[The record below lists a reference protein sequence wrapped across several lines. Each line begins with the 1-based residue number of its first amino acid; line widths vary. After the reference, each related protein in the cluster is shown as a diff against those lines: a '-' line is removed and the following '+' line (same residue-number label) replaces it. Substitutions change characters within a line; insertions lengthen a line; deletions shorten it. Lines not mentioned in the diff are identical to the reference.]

1 MELLSFRVFNY
12 RSIIDSG
19 WCELSPD
26 NITGIIGQNESGKT
40 SVLEA
45 LKSFHS
51 GIVSEEII
59 RSDMSHPMVS
69 CCFTID
75 PKKFEEGLSEKLIPE
90 GVLNYIQKTKKM
102 CLTRHWDSRLRS
114 IVEFNGDEVAN
125 LYSKHID
132 LKNKA
137 EAEIQQAIN
146 KYLLERDEIVA
157 EAESAEVDL
166 KNEAKNLETAK
177 ELLAEAKKEFK
188 LLRKTPNEKYAE
200 EKLNE
205 AKKLLENVRKKCE
218 ETDKSFDIKRQ
229 KADAVLYQARI
240 ADSFVKAE
248 VEFEKSRKKL
258 KEAFNDLAN
267 LQDRIK
273 GDLIE
278 IEKRGMQHKLDHLNE
293 LHVQAVHE
301 FEAAKEDAILKKHLA
316 FKVISG
322 TSLSVAKQELQME
335 KPQVDPYY
343 TQEEAGAI
351 LFQLIPEFIFFED
364 FSSLLPDQIDLFDIF
379 DLENVVEGS
388 RAARNYLLVSGLKP
402 GFFSESNTRIL
413 KQKIERLNRD
423 VTLNFQEYWSQQ
435 VGRKNKI
442 TINFELEH
450 YDNTVPDKSGQ
461 PYLEFWIRDKNERLF
476 PKQRSRGVRW
486 FLSFY
491 LELKASEIKNNGLN
505 KIMLID
511 EPGLSLHAR
520 AQEDVLR
527 VFELVK
533 DKMQIIYTTHSPHLI
548 DTNKLYRLIAVERA
562 FDKEEISETKFLNS
576 NSLELASDDTLLPIN
591 TMLGANLI
599 AKTPDFKNNNLIL
612 ENVADYYLMYSIK
625 NLINYRKE
633 VYFIPAIN
641 TDNMVSIANILLSW
655 GYNFI
660 VIRGNRE
667 EEGTIRKDFLDN
679 LSALA
684 NGRQSPNIIN
694 LEKFASIEDIFSNSD
709 FQKFLLEKKASI
721 GESNSSYMKK
731 RKISRV
737 LLAANFSKLIED
749 GKLNLEDFDE
759 ESRSNFKWLFG
770 KLSKVLK

>member
-1 MELLSFRVFNY
+1 MLSFRVFNY

-59 RSDMSHPMVS
+59 RSDMSHPVVS

-75 PKKFEEGLSEKLIPE
+75 PQKFKEGLSEKLIPE
-90 GVLNYIQKTKKM
+90 GVFDSIQKTKKI

-114 IVEFNGDEVAN
+114 VVEFNGQDVAN
-125 LYSKHID
+125 LYSKNID
-132 LKNKA
+132 VKNKR
-137 EAEIQQAIN
+137 EYEIQQAIN
-146 KYLLERDEIVA
+146 DYLFERDEIVA
-157 EAESAEVDL
+157 EADRAEVEL
-166 KNEAKNLETAK
+166 KNEAKNLETANQ
-177 ELLAEAKKEFK
+177 LLAEAKKEFK
-188 LLRKTPNEKYAE
+188 LLKKTPNEKYAE
-200 EKLNE
+200 EKLSE
-205 AKKLLENVRKKCE
+205 AKKLLENARKKCE
-218 ETDKSFDIKRQ
+218 ETDKNFDIKRQ

-240 ADSFVKAE
+240 ADSSVKAE
-248 VEFEKSRKKL
+248 AEFEKSRKKL
-258 KEAFNDLAN
+258 KEAFNNLAN

-273 GDLIE
+273 GDHLE
-278 IEKRGMQHKLDHLNE
+278 IEKRGMQHKLDQLNE

-301 FEAAKEDAILKKHLA
+301 FEAAKEDAIVKKHLA

-335 KPQVDPYY
+335 KPHIDRFY
-343 TQEEAGAI
+343 TQEEAGEI
-351 LFQLIPEFIFFED
+351 LFELIPEFIFFED
-364 FSSLLPDQIDLFDIF
+364 FSSLLPNQIDLFDIF

-413 KQKIERLNRD
+413 KQKIEKLNRD

-450 YDNTVPDKSGQ
+450 YDNTVPEKSGQ
-461 PYLEFWIRDKNERLF
+461 PYIEFWIRDNNERLF

-491 LELKASEIKNNGLN
+491 LELKASGIKNDGLN

-520 AQEDVLR
+520 AQEDVLK

-562 FDKEEISETKFLNS
+562 FDKEDISETKFFNP
-576 NSLELASDDTLLPIN
+576 NSLESASDDTLLPIS
-591 TMLGANLI
+591 TMLGSNLI
-599 AKTPDFKNNNLIL
+599 TRTQEFKSNNLIL
-612 ENVADYYLMYSIK
+612 ENVADYYLMYGIK
-625 NLINYRKE
+625 NLLNYRKE
-633 VYFIPAIN
+633 VFFIPATN
-641 TDNMVSIANILLSW
+641 AENLVSIANILISW
-655 GYNFI
+655 GYNFTI
-660 VIRGNRE
+660 LPGNN
-667 EEGTIRKDFLDN
+667 EEGEQLRKEFLDN
-679 LSALA
+679 ILVLS
-684 NGRQSPNIIN
+684 NGRPSPTIIN
-694 LEKFASIEDIFSNSD
+694 LDKFTSLEDIFSNAD
-709 FQKFLLEKKASI
+709 FQKFLLNKKASI
-721 GESNSSYMKK
+721 GESNYSYLKR

-737 LLAANFSKLIED
+737 LLAANFSKHVED
-749 GKLNLEDFDE
+749 GKIDLKDFDE

-770 KLSKVLK
+770 RLSKALK